1 MKEDNSKLI
10 SHIVTIFFIALIFIA
25 FLNKISNYGSIKN
38 NVSLTVGEIVDV
50 SFAKGGIKIAKYRYS
65 TSKKLRS
72 ETLFYGE
79 TRFSRSSE
87 KIGKKY
93 MVVYSTKKPST
104 SYLDLSKEL
113 NKTVELGRDLNDLYS
128 SKNVKIKWWL
138 ID

>member
-1 MKEDNSKLI
+1 MEEDNSKLI
-10 SHIVTIFFIALIFIA
+10 SYIVTIFIIVVFFIAL
-25 FLNKISNYGSIKN
+25 LNNMGNYNSIKN
-38 NVSLTVGEIVDV
+38 NASLTVGEIVDV
-50 SFAKGGIKIAKYRYS
+50 SFAKGGIEIAKYRYS
-65 TSKKLRS
+65 TSKKLKS
-72 ETLFYGE
+72 EKLFYGE
-79 TRFSRSSE
+79 RKFTGSSD

-104 SYLDLSKEL
+104 SYLDISKEL